1 GCSSICISSK
11 QKSIKASGWP
21 LAMIYALVRWLLMS
35 LSLLIVSY
43 VVPGFFVRGIGAALI
58 GALVFGFLN
67 ATLGLVLKVLT
78 FPFTILTLGLFWFV
92 INAIILEIT
101 SAIVPGF
108 FIRSF
113 FSALVGAILLMLVNM
128 LLKALIGEAERANKN
143 V

>member
-1 GCSSICISSK
+1 
-11 QKSIKASGWP
+11 
-21 LAMIYALVRWLLMS
+21 MIYALVRWLLMS

-78 FPFTILTLGLFWFV
+78 FGLFWFV

>member
-1 GCSSICISSK
+1 
-11 QKSIKASGWP
+11 
-21 LAMIYALVRWLLMS
+21 MIPVLVRWLLMS

-43 VVPGFFVRGIGAALI
+43 VVPGFFVTGLGAALI

-67 ATLGLVLKVLT
+67 ATLGLVLKILT

-101 SAIVPGF
+101 SSVVPGF

-113 FSALVGAILLMLVNM
+113 PAALLGAILLTLVNM
-128 LLKALIGEAERANKN
+128 LLKALVGEADRGKYKDRA
-143 V
+143 

>member
-1 GCSSICISSK
+1 
-11 QKSIKASGWP
+11 
-21 LAMIYALVRWLLMS
+21 MIPVLVRWLLMS

-43 VVPGFFVRGIGAALI
+43 VVPGFYVTGIGAALI
-58 GALVFGFLN
+58 GAIVFGLLN
-67 ATLGLVLKVLT
+67 ATLGLVLKILT

-113 FSALVGAILLMLVNM
+113 FSALVGAILLTLVNM
-128 LLKALIGEAERANKN
+128 LLKALIGEVERPNRTIT
-143 V
+143 